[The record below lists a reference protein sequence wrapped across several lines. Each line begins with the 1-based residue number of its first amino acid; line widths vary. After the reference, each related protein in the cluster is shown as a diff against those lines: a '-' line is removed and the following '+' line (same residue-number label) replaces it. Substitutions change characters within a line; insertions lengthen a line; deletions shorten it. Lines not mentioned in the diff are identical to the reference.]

1 MTDIIASLSNIHK
14 SYKNGASVLEV
25 LKDFSLD
32 IHAGDFMAIR
42 GRSGCGKTTLLN
54 ILGLLD
60 NDYRGSYKILN
71 DTSLME
77 THTLADAVLSR
88 LRSKMIGFV
97 FQHFNLLDHM
107 TCLENVCLP
116 AAFSPQNVDSES
128 LKNEAVALME
138 RLGVGDRTEAMP
150 NQLSG
155 GQKQRVAIARA
166 LLLRPR
172 MILCDEPTGAL
183 DEATGREIMAC
194 FRELSINEKMA
205 FVIVTHDKTVAD
217 ACDRTVFL

>member
-1 MTDIIASLSNIHK
+1 MSNIIASLSGIHK
-14 SYKNGASVLEV
+14 SYQNGASVLEV
-25 LKDFSLD
+25 LKDFSLE

-60 NDYRGSYKILN
+60 NDYQGSYRILN
-71 DTSLME
+71 GESLME
-77 THTLADAVLSR
+77 THSLADAVLSR

-116 AAFSPQNVDSES
+116 AAFCTQNTDHACIIDNARE
-128 LKNEAVALME
+128 LME
-138 RLGVGDRTEAMP
+138 RLGVGDRTEAKP

-183 DEATGREIMAC
+183 DEATGREIMTC
-194 FRELSINEKMA
+194 FRELSEHEKMA